1 MLFRQ
6 LAYLVALS
14 RACHASQPALS
25 EAIRKPED
33 ELDVPLVL
41 RGRTYEGLTPE
52 GERIVV
58 GARCRPRRGPSD
70 GGLGGGRALSA
81 LPPDRGRAGAP
92 GPRRAVRGGGRCQW
106 AGPRGRC
113 RSVW

>member
-25 EAIRKPED
+25 EAIRKSED

-58 GARCRPRRGPSD
+58 GARWILADRDALTSEVGALRT
-70 GGLGGGRALSA
+70 GLGGRM
-81 LPPDRGRAGAP
+81 RIGAVP
-92 GPRRAVRGGGRCQW
+92 TASGAVRRRPGRR
-106 AGPRGRC
+106 PRAF
-113 RSVW
+113 RSAS